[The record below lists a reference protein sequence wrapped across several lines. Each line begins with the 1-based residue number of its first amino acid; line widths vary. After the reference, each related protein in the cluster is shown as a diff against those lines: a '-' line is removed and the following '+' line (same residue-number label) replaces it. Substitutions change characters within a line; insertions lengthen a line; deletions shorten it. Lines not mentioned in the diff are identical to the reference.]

1 MKGTVAVIAALAL
14 AGAAGYA
21 GAGSKDAGTAESQP
35 PGHGG
40 ERHMGGGHMGGM
52 ISGSPMGGHAG
63 ERPLITPAL
72 EQREQLGLSADQVTA
87 LETANAE
94 FQRVAG

>member
-1 MKGTVAVIAALAL
+1 
-14 AGAAGYA
+14 
-21 GAGSKDAGTAESQP
+21 
-35 PGHGG
+35 
-40 ERHMGGGHMGGM
+40 MGGM